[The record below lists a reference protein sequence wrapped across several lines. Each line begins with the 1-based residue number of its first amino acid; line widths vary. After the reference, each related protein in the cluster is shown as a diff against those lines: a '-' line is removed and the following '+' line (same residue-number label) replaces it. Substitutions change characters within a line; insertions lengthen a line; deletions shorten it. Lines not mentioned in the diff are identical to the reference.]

1 MRGKIDRTPLVLTP
15 GQQRRRTVSDPGP
28 SAQTLTLM
36 MTDVAGSTA
45 LRRTRGDRFVN
56 EILGL
61 HAAIV
66 RDQIGTCGGQERQ
79 FLGDGFLLSFPSPL
93 AAVRCATGV
102 QRAHDEYN
110 ASNSQRQV
118 QVRIGI
124 HVGEVS
130 ERDGLLYGQA
140 VHVAARITAEAA
152 GGQIFVSDAVRQQVE
167 PRAEW
172 RLVDSGL
179 FWLKGFDERWRLFE
193 VSLGQ
198 DTPLQRRGVVPSALT
213 PMVGRESEQANLRRA
228 VDEALAGG
236 GGVAL
241 VAGEAGVGKSRLVGE
256 IGGEA
261 EARGMRVLT
270 GHCVEMESAPPYLP
284 YVEMI
289 EEAISSPRSPL
300 ALREALGDVAPEIAR
315 IAPALRRLYPD
326 IAPPVELPPELARQ
340 YLWNSF
346 REFVTRGAQTQP
358 LLLVLEDLH
367 WADDSTLLL
376 TEYLAPL
383 LPEMPVRI
391 IGTYRDDEVDTSHPL
406 LRVINQLGRRR
417 LIDRISLRRLS
428 FGGVRAMVEA
438 LAGQP
443 PPEELVRVIDSETE
457 GNPFF
462 VEELYLHLAES
473 GVLLDERGRV
483 RPDLKVD
490 EASVP
495 ESIRLVVG
503 ERLSRLS
510 RPTRDALVGAAVC
523 GRMFAPDFVGEVAGV
538 DTDFL
543 IDAFDEAERARLIA
557 PVKGDGNLAFS
568 HELIRQTLLA
578 GLSTLKRER
587 LHLQAANAIERR
599 YADDLEEHAAD
610 LTHHLSRAGRL
621 ADRPRLVRY
630 LTIAGVRAADA
641 AAFDDAVAHFEQA
654 LSLLQRGNRDTRA
667 ELLERLAMALRSVGR
682 WDDALS
688 TMNQALDL
696 YQALGRTDALGR
708 LSWAM
713 VSQLTWTAR
722 VPEAVQ
728 AAQRALAAL
737 GDIASADR
745 ARLLSAMGWAVSLG
759 GDHAKAKEMFGQA
772 RALAG
777 QVGDER
783 ALADVLHM
791 QTLHHFGYA
800 EFPDGVAAGLRAAE
814 VFDREG
820 ALWDLC
826 SVQAFVMYQDG
837 ALGSHEQATRLAD
850 KTMAIAQR
858 LGLLDATF
866 MLLLYRAREAV
877 TLADLES
884 LETLGPQK
892 VDVCERGSLPWLYVR
907 HLCLGLVAHW
917 RGDAERA
924 EAEIRRALDLEPAGS
939 LSGSSTSI
947 LVRHLAHLGRAEEVM
962 AIYHSERPQLPSP
975 DRVNSHGAWNRVF
988 GLVEA
993 LYLCGFSDDAAAL
1006 APLIEHALEHGP
1018 DWITFDGRIVRT
1030 RAAVAA
1036 AAGGHWEAAGRHFA
1050 VAEQHVKQMDNRL
1063 EETELLRLRARML
1076 LERAGPGDAA
1086 QAAKLQEK
1094 ALNDYRGFGMPTY
1107 AAEMERMLRET
1118 RG

>member
-1 MRGKIDRTPLVLTP
+1 
-15 GQQRRRTVSDPGP
+15 
-28 SAQTLTLM
+28 
-36 MTDVAGSTA
+36 
-45 LRRTRGDRFVN
+45 
-56 EILGL
+56 
-61 HAAIV
+61 
-66 RDQIGTCGGQERQ
+66 
-79 FLGDGFLLSFPSPL
+79 
-93 AAVRCATGV
+93 
-102 QRAHDEYN
+102 
-110 ASNSQRQV
+110 
-118 QVRIGI
+118 
-124 HVGEVS
+124 
-130 ERDGLLYGQA
+130 
-140 VHVAARITAEAA
+140 
-152 GGQIFVSDAVRQQVE
+152 VSDAVRKQVV
-167 PRAEW
+167 PRTEW
-172 RLVDSGL
+172 PFVDSGL

-193 VSLGQ
+193 VSRGK
-198 DTPLQRRGVVPSALT
+198 DASLQRRGVMPSALT
-213 PMVGRESEQANLRRA
+213 PMVGRESERANLRRA
-228 VDEALAGG
+228 VDEALAGRG
-236 GGVAL
+236 GLAL

-289 EEAISSPRSPL
+289 EQAISSPRSPL

-326 IAPPVELPPELARQ
+326 IAPPVELPPELARR

-346 REFVTRGAQTQP
+346 REFVARGAQTQP

-383 LPEMPVRI
+383 LPEIPVRI

-406 LRVINQLGRRR
+406 SRVISQLGRRR
-417 LIDRISLRRLS
+417 LIERISLRRLS

-473 GVLLDERGRV
+473 GVLLDEGGRV
-483 RPDLKVD
+483 RADLKVD

-495 ESIRLVVG
+495 DSIRLVVG

-510 RPTRDALVGAAVC
+510 GPTREALVAAAVA
-523 GRMFAPDFVGEVAGV
+523 GRVFPPDFVGELAGV
-538 DTDFL
+538 DTDAL
-543 IDAFDEAERARLIA
+543 VDAFEEAEAARLIA

-578 GLSTLKRER
+578 DLSTLKRER
-587 LHLQAANAIERR
+587 LHLRAANAIERR

-630 LTIAGVRAADA
+630 LTIAGERAADA
-641 AAFDDAVAHFEQA
+641 AAFDDAVAHFQQA
-654 LSLLQRGNRDTRA
+654 LALLERSTQDIRA

-688 TMNQALDL
+688 TMNEALDL

-728 AAQRALAAL
+728 AARRALAGL

-745 ARLLSAMGWAVSLG
+745 ARLLSAMAWAVGLG
-759 GDHAKAKEMFGQA
+759 NDHATAKQMFDQA
-772 RALAG
+772 RALAD

-783 ALADVLHM
+783 ALADVLQM
-791 QTLHHFGYA
+791 ETSHHFGYA
-800 EFPDGVAAGLRAAE
+800 EYVEGVSAGLRAAE

-826 SVQAFVMYQDG
+826 SVQAFVIYQDG
-837 ALGSHEQATRLAD
+837 ALGSHEQAIRLAD

-858 LGLLDATF
+858 LGHLGATF
-866 MLLLYRAREAV
+866 LLLLYRAREAA

-884 LETLGPQK
+884 LEALGPQMIEI
-892 VDVCERGSLPWLYVR
+892 CQRGSLPWLYVG

-917 RGDAERA
+917 RGDAVRA
-924 EAEIRRALDLEPAGS
+924 EAEIRRAVQLEAPGAF
-939 LSGSSTSI
+939 SGSSTSI
-947 LVRHLAHLGRAEEVM
+947 LVRHLAHVGRVEEVM
-962 AIYHSERPQLPSP
+962 TIYQSERSKLPSP
-975 DRVNSHGAWNRVF
+975 DRVNSHGSWVRLF

-1006 APLIEHALEHGP
+1006 SPLVEKVLEHGP
-1018 DWITFDGRIVRT
+1018 DWVTFDGRLVLT
-1030 RAAVAA
+1030 SAGMAA
-1036 AAGGHWEAAGRHFA
+1036 AAGGGWEQAERHFA
-1050 VAEQHVKQMDNRL
+1050 EAELHAKRMNNRL
-1063 EETELLRLRARML
+1063 EQTELRRLRARML
-1076 LERAGPGDAA
+1076 LDRDGPDDRALAGEL
-1086 QAAKLQEK
+1086 LQE
-1094 ALNDYRGFGMPTY
+1094 ALVDYRKFGMPSY
-1107 AAEMERMLRET
+1107 AAEAERMLR
-1118 RG
+1118 G

>member
-1 MRGKIDRTPLVLTP
+1 VAYT
-15 GQQRRRTVSDPGP
+15 GP
-28 SAQTLTLM
+28 SAETLTIM
-36 MTDVAGSTA
+36 MTDVEGSTA
-45 LRRTRGDRFVN
+45 LRRIRGDRLAD

-61 HAAIV
+61 HGAIV
-66 RDQIGTCGGQERQ
+66 RVQVGRCGGQERQ
-79 FLGDGFLLSFPSPL
+79 FLGDGFLLSFPSPV
-93 AAVRCATGV
+93 AAIRCAVGIQT
-102 QRAHDEYN
+102 ALAEHN
-110 ASNSQRQV
+110 ASDAQREAR
-118 QVRIGI
+118 VRIGI

-130 ERDGLLYGQA
+130 ERDGQLYGQA

-152 GGQIFVSDAVRQQVE
+152 GGQILVSDVVRQQAE
-167 PRAEW
+167 PEGTW
-172 RLVDSGL
+172 RFVDSGL

-193 VSLGQ
+193 VSLGEAA
-198 DTPLQRRGVVPSALT
+198 PLQRPSIVAPRLT
-213 PMVGRESEQANLRRA
+213 PLIGRDSEQADLRRA
-228 VDEALAGG
+228 VDEALAGHG
-236 GGVAL
+236 GLAV
-241 VAGEAGVGKSRLVGE
+241 VAGEAGVGKSRLVAE

-270 GHCVEMESAPPYLP
+270 GHCVEMDSVPPYLP

-289 EEAISSPRSPL
+289 EQVISSPRSPL

-315 IAPALRRLYPD
+315 IAPALRRLFPD
-326 IAPPVELPPELARQ
+326 IAQPLELPPELARR

-346 REFVTRGAQTQP
+346 AEFVARGAQTQP

-367 WADDSTLLL
+367 WADDYSLLL

-391 IGTYRDDEVDTSHPL
+391 IGTYRDDEIDISHPL
-406 LRVINQLGRRR
+406 SHVISQLGRRR

-428 FGGVRAMVEA
+428 FGDVRAMVEA
-438 LAGQP
+438 LVGQP
-443 PPEELVRVIDSETE
+443 PPERLVRIVDSETE

-473 GVLLDERGRV
+473 GVLSDERGRI
-483 RPDLKVD
+483 RADLKVD

-510 RPTRDALVGAAVC
+510 RYTREALVAAAVS
-523 GRMFAPDFVGEVAGV
+523 GRVFAPDFVGEVAGV
-538 DTDFL
+538 DMDTL
-543 IDAFDEAERARLIA
+543 IDAFEEAEQARLIA
-557 PVKGDGNLAFS
+557 PVKGDGNLVFS

-578 GLSTLKRER
+578 DVSTLKRER
-587 LHLQAANAIERR
+587 LHVRAANAIERR
-599 YADDLEEHAAD
+599 YADDIEEHAAD
-610 LTHHLSRAGRL
+610 LTHHLSRAGRS

-630 LTIAGVRAADA
+630 LTIAGERAADA
-641 AAFDDAVAHFEQA
+641 AAFDDAVAHFDQA
-654 LSLLQRGNRDTRA
+654 LSLVERGNRDTRA

-682 WDDALS
+682 WDDALRA
-688 TMNQALDL
+688 MNEALDL

-722 VPEAVQ
+722 IREAVQ

-759 GDHAKAKEMFGQA
+759 GDHAMAKQMFDQA
-772 RALAG
+772 RSLAD
-777 QVGDER
+777 QVGNER

-791 QTLHHFGYA
+791 QTIHHFGYA
-800 EFPDGVAAGLRAAE
+800 EFIDGVSVGLRAAE
-814 VFDREG
+814 VFEREG

-826 SVQAFVMYQDG
+826 SVQAFVIYQDG
-837 ALGSHEQATRLAD
+837 AVGSREQAIRLAD
-850 KTMAIAQR
+850 KTMAIARR
-858 LGLLDATF
+858 LGHLGATF

-884 LETLGPQK
+884 LETLGPQM
-892 VDVCERGSLPWLYVR
+892 VDVCERGSLPWLYVG
-907 HLCLGLVAHW
+907 HLCLGLAAHW

-924 EAEIRRALDLEPAGS
+924 EAEFRRAVELEPAGAY
-939 LSGSSTSI
+939 SGSSTSI
-947 LVRHLAHLGRAEEVM
+947 LVRHLAHSGHAEEVL
-962 AIYHSERPQLPSP
+962 AIYQSARPTLPSP
-975 DRVNSHGAWNRVF
+975 DQVNSNGMWSRLF

-1006 APLIEHALEHGP
+1006 SPLVEKALERGP
-1018 DWITFDGRIVRT
+1018 DWISFDGRLVRT
-1030 RAAVAA
+1030 RAGMAA
-1036 AAGGHWEAAGRHFA
+1036 AAGGSWEAAERHFA
-1050 VAEQHVKQMDNRL
+1050 VAQQHAKRIRNRL
-1063 EETELLRLRARML
+1063 EETDLHRLRARML
-1076 LERAGPGDAA
+1076 LDRDGPGDGAR
-1086 QAAKLQEK
+1086 AAKLLEK
-1094 ALNDYRGFGMPTY
+1094 ALDDYRKFAMPSY
-1107 AAEMERMLRET
+1107 AAETERMLRVTAE
-1118 RG
+1118 G

>member
-1 MRGKIDRTPLVLTP
+1 
-15 GQQRRRTVSDPGP
+15 
-28 SAQTLTLM
+28 
-36 MTDVAGSTA
+36 
-45 LRRTRGDRFVN
+45 
-56 EILGL
+56 L
-61 HAAIV
+61 HGAIV
-66 RDQIGTCGGQERQ
+66 RDQLGRYGGQERQ
-79 FLGDGFLLSFPSPL
+79 FLGDGFLLSFPSPV
-93 AAVRCATGV
+93 AAVRCAVGIE
-102 QRAHDEYN
+102 RAHEEHN
-110 ASNSQRQV
+110 ASDPQRQV
-118 QVRIGI
+118 RVRIGI
-124 HVGEVS
+124 HVGDVS
-130 ERDGLLYGQA
+130 EREGHLHGQA
-140 VHVAARITAEAA
+140 IHVAARITAEAA
-152 GGQIFVSDAVRQQVE
+152 GGQILASDVVRQLVE
-167 PRAEW
+167 PEAEW
-172 RLVDSGL
+172 RFLDAGL
-179 FWLKGFDERWRLFE
+179 FWLKGFEERWRLFE

-198 DTPLQRRGVVPSALT
+198 AAPAQRPGTTAPPLTPL
-213 PMVGRESEQANLRRA
+213 VGRDSEQANLRRS
-228 VDEALAGG
+228 VDEALAGHG
-236 GGVAL
+236 GLTV
-241 VAGEAGVGKSRLVGE
+241 VAGEAGVGKSRLVAE
-256 IGGEA
+256 IAGEA
-261 EARGMRVLT
+261 EARGMRVLA
-270 GHCVEMESAPPYLP
+270 GYCVEMDSAPPYLP

-289 EEAISSPRSPL
+289 EQAISSPRSPL

-315 IAPALRRLYPD
+315 IAPALRRLFPD
-326 IAPPVELPPELARQ
+326 IAAPIELPPELARR

-346 REFVTRGAQTQP
+346 REFLTRGAQTQP

-367 WADDSTLLL
+367 WADESTLLL

-383 LPEMPVRI
+383 LPEIPVQI
-391 IGTYRDDEVDTSHPL
+391 VGTYRDDEVDTSHPL
-406 LRVINQLGRRR
+406 SRVITQLGRRR
-417 LIDRISLRRLS
+417 LIDRINLRRLS

-438 LAGQP
+438 LVGQP

-473 GVLLDERGRV
+473 GVLLDEHGRV
-483 RPDLKVD
+483 RADLKVD

-495 ESIRLVVG
+495 DSIRLVVG

-510 RPTRDALVGAAVC
+510 RPTREALVAAAVA
-523 GRMFAPDFVGEVAGV
+523 GRVFPPDFVGEVAGV
-538 DTDFL
+538 DTDAL
-543 IDAFDEAERARLIA
+543 VDAFEEAEEARLIA

-578 GLSTLKRER
+578 DLSTLKRER

-599 YADDLEEHAAD
+599 HADDIEEHAAD

-630 LTIAGVRAADA
+630 LTIAGERAADA

-654 LSLLQRGNRDTRA
+654 LSLLERSTQETRA

-696 YQALGRTDALGR
+696 YQALSRTDALGR

-722 VPEAVQ
+722 VVEAVQ
-728 AAQRALAAL
+728 AGQRALGAL
-737 GDIASADR
+737 GDIVSADR
-745 ARLLSAMGWAVSLG
+745 ARLVSAMGWAVSLG
-759 GDHAKAKEMFGQA
+759 GDHAKAKQMFGQA
-772 RALAG
+772 RALADR
-777 QVGDER
+777 VGNER

-800 EFPDGVAAGLRAAE
+800 EFTDGVAAGLRAAE
-814 VFDREG
+814 VFEREG

-858 LGLLDATF
+858 LGHLGATF

-877 TLADLES
+877 TLADLET
-884 LETLGPQK
+884 LEGLGPQM
-892 VDVCERGSLPWLYVR
+892 VDVCERGSLPWLYVG

-917 RGDAERA
+917 RGDGERA
-924 EAEIRRALDLEPAGS
+924 EAEIRRALELEPAGS
-939 LSGSSTSI
+939 FSGSSTSI
-947 LVRHLAHLGRAEEVM
+947 LVRHLAHVGRSEEVM
-962 AIYHSERPQLPSP
+962 AIFQSERSKLPSL

-993 LYLCGFSDDAAAL
+993 LYLCGFSEDAAAL
-1006 APLIEHALEHGP
+1006 APLVENALEHGP
-1018 DWITFDGRIVRT
+1018 DWITFDGRLVRT

-1036 AAGGHWEAAGRHFA
+1036 VAGGDWETAERHFA

-1086 QAAKLQEK
+1086 EAAKLQEK

-1107 AAEMERMLRET
+1107 AAETERMLRET
-1118 RG
+1118 QG

>member
-1 MRGKIDRTPLVLTP
+1 
-15 GQQRRRTVSDPGP
+15 VSETGA
-28 SAQTLTLM
+28 SAQTLTIM
-36 MTDVAGSTA
+36 MTDVEGSTA
-45 LRRTRGDRFVN
+45 LRRTHGDRFVN
-56 EILGL
+56 EVLGL
-61 HAAIV
+61 HGAIV
-66 RDQIGTCGGQERQ
+66 REQIGTCGGQERQ

-93 AAVRCATGV
+93 AAVRCGVGV

-110 ASNSQRQV
+110 ASDPQRQV
-118 QVRIGI
+118 RVRIGI

-152 GGQIFVSDAVRQQVE
+152 GGQILVSEAVRKQVE

-172 RLVDSGL
+172 PFVDSGL

-193 VSLGQ
+193 VSRGK
-198 DTPLQRRGVVPSALT
+198 DASLQRRGVMPSTLT

-228 VDEALAGG
+228 VDEALAGRG
-236 GGVAL
+236 GLAL

-326 IAPPVELPPELARQ
+326 IAPPVELPPELARR

-346 REFVTRGAQTQP
+346 REFVARGAQTQP

-383 LPEMPVRI
+383 LPEIPVRI

-406 LRVINQLGRRR
+406 SRVITQLGRRR
-417 LIDRISLRRLS
+417 LIERISLRRLS

-473 GVLLDERGRV
+473 GVLLDEGGQV
-483 RPDLKVD
+483 RADLKVD

-495 ESIRLVVG
+495 DSIRLVVG

-510 RPTRDALVGAAVC
+510 GPTREALVAAAVA
-523 GRMFAPDFVGEVAGV
+523 GRVFPPDFVGEVAGV
-538 DTDFL
+538 DTDAL
-543 IDAFDEAERARLIA
+543 VDAFEEAEGARLIA
-557 PVKGDGNLAFS
+557 PVKGDGSLAFS

-578 GLSTLKRER
+578 DLSTLKRER
-587 LHLQAANAIERR
+587 LHLRAANAIERR
-599 YADDLEEHAAD
+599 YADDLDEHAAD

-621 ADRPRLVRY
+621 ADRPRLMRY
-630 LTIAGVRAADA
+630 LTIAGERAVDA
-641 AAFDDAVAHFEQA
+641 AAFDDAVAHFQQA
-654 LSLLQRGNRDTRA
+654 LSLLERSAQDTRA

-682 WDDALS
+682 WEDALT
-688 TMNQALDL
+688 TMNEALDL
-696 YQALGRTDALGR
+696 YQVQGRTDALGR

-728 AAQRALAAL
+728 AARRALAAL

-745 ARLLSAMGWAVSLG
+745 ARLLSAMAWAVSLG
-759 GDHAKAKEMFGQA
+759 NDHATAKQMFDQA
-772 RALAG
+772 RALAD

-791 QTLHHFGYA
+791 ETSHHFGYA
-800 EFPDGVAAGLRAAE
+800 EYVEGVSAGLRAAE

-826 SVQAFVMYQDG
+826 SVQAFVIYQDG
-837 ALGSHEQATRLAD
+837 ALGSHEQAIRLAD

-858 LGLLDATF
+858 LGHLGAAFL
-866 MLLLYRAREAV
+866 LLLYRAREAS
-877 TLADLES
+877 TLADLKS
-884 LETLGPQK
+884 LEALGPQMI
-892 VDVCERGSLPWLYVR
+892 DICQRGSLPWLYVG

-917 RGDAERA
+917 GGDAERA
-924 EAEIRRALDLEPAGS
+924 EAEIRRAVQLEAPGAF
-939 LSGSSTSI
+939 SGSSISI
-947 LVRHLAHLGRAEEVM
+947 LVRHLAHLGRGEEVM
-962 AIYHSERPQLPSP
+962 AIYQSERPKLPSP
-975 DRVNSHGAWNRVF
+975 DRVNSHGSWVRLL

-1006 APLIEHALEHGP
+1006 SPLVEKVLEHGP
-1018 DWITFDGRIVRT
+1018 DWVTFDGRLVLT
-1030 RAAVAA
+1030 CAGMAA
-1036 AAGGHWEAAGRHFA
+1036 AAGGRWEPAERHFA
-1050 VAEQHVKQMDNRL
+1050 EAELHAKRMNNLL
-1063 EETELLRLRARML
+1063 EETELRRLRARML
-1076 LERAGPGDAA
+1076 LDRDGPGDQALAA
-1086 QAAKLQEK
+1086 ELLAE
-1094 ALNDYRGFGMPTY
+1094 ALIDYRKFGMPTY
-1107 AAEMERMLRET
+1107 AADTERMLRS
-1118 RG
+1118 

>member
-1 MRGKIDRTPLVLTP
+1 
-15 GQQRRRTVSDPGP
+15 
-28 SAQTLTLM
+28 M
-36 MTDVAGSTA
+36 MTDIIGSAA
-45 LRRTRGDRFVN
+45 LQRARGDRDADD
-56 EILGL
+56 ILRL
-61 HAAIV
+61 HAGIV
-66 RDQIGTCGGQERQ
+66 SDHVVAFGGRVRKS
-79 FLGDGFLLSFPSPL
+79 LGDGLLISFPSAV
-93 AAVRCATGV
+93 AAVRAAAAIQAALQKHNIADP
-102 QRAHDEYN
+102 QRAVEI
-110 ASNSQRQV
+110 
-118 QVRIGI
+118 RIGL
-124 HVGEVS
+124 HTGEVA
-130 ERDGLLYGQA
+130 EQDGDLYGQA
-140 VHVAARITAEAA
+140 VHAAARVVAVAV
-152 GGQIFVSDAVRQQVE
+152 GGQILASDEVRKHTELQVD
-167 PRAEW
+167 W
-172 RLVDSGL
+172 SFLDSGL
-179 FWLKGFDERWRLFE
+179 FWLRGFPERWRLYE
-193 VSLGQ
+193 VSWNHTSAAARTSTVPAPLAPLVDRNAERAMLHQLIGAALG
-198 DTPLQRRGVVPSALT
+198 GH
-213 PMVGRESEQANLRRA
+213 GRL
-228 VDEALAGG
+228 
-236 GGVAL
+236 AL
-241 VAGEAGVGKSRLVGE
+241 VAGEPGVGKSRLAAE
-256 IGGEA
+256 IGDESQ
-261 EARGMRVLT
+261 ARGMRMLI
-270 GHCVEMESAPPYLP
+270 GHCVQMSGAPPYLP
-284 YVEMI
+284 YVEII
-289 EEAISSPRSPL
+289 EQAISNPRSPL
-300 ALREALGDVAPEIAR
+300 ALREALGDVAAEIAR
-315 IAPALRRLYPD
+315 IAPALRRVFPD
-326 IAPPVELPPELARQ
+326 IPPPIELPAELARR

-473 GVLLDERGRV
+473 GVLLDEGGRV

-495 ESIRLVVG
+495 DSIRLVVG

-510 RPTRDALVGAAVC
+510 GPTREALVAAAVA
-523 GRMFAPDFVGEVAGV
+523 GRVFPPDFVGELAGV
-538 DTDFL
+538 DTDAL
-543 IDAFDEAERARLIA
+543 VDAFEEAEAARLIA

-578 GLSTLKRER
+578 DLSTLKRER
-587 LHLQAANAIERR
+587 LHLRAADAIERR
-599 YADDLEEHAAD
+599 YADDLEKPAAD

-630 LTIAGVRAADA
+630 LTIAGERAADA
-641 AAFDDAVAHFEQA
+641 AAFDDAVAHFQQA
-654 LSLLQRGNRDTRA
+654 LSLLERSTQDIRA

-688 TMNQALDL
+688 TMNEALDL

-722 VPEAVQ
+722 VMEAVQ
-728 AAQRALAAL
+728 AAQRALGAL
-737 GDIASADR
+737 GDIASADK

-759 GDHAKAKEMFGQA
+759 GDHAKAKQMFDQA
-772 RALAG
+772 RALAD

-791 QTLHHFGYA
+791 ETSHHFGYA
-800 EFPDGVAAGLRAAE
+800 EYVEGVSAGLRAAE
-814 VFDREG
+814 VFEREG

-826 SVQAFVMYQDG
+826 SVQAFVIYQDG
-837 ALGSHEQATRLAD
+837 ALGSQEQAIKLAD
-850 KTMAIAQR
+850 KTMAMAQR
-858 LGLLDATF
+858 LGHLGATF
-866 MLLLYRAREAV
+866 LLLLYRAREAV

-884 LETLGPQK
+884 LETLGPQIL
-892 VDVCERGSLPWLYVR
+892 DVCQRGSLPWLYVG

-917 RGDAERA
+917 RGDAASA
-924 EAEIRRALDLEPAGS
+924 EAEIRRAVQLEAPGAF
-939 LSGSSTSI
+939 SGSSTSI
-947 LVRHLAHLGRAEEVM
+947 LVRHLANLGRAEEVM
-962 AIYHSERPQLPSP
+962 AIYQSERSKLPSP
-975 DRVNSHGAWNRVF
+975 DRVNSHGAWNRLL

-1006 APLIEHALEHGP
+1006 SPLVEKVLEHGP
-1018 DWITFDGRIVRT
+1018 DWVTFDGRLVLT
-1030 RAAVAA
+1030 SAGMAA
-1036 AAGGHWEAAGRHFA
+1036 AAGGRWEPAERHFA
-1050 VAEQHVKQMDNRL
+1050 EAELHAKSMNNRL
-1063 EETELLRLRARML
+1063 ELAELRRLRARML
-1076 LERAGPGDAA
+1076 LDRDGTGDRALAA
-1086 QAAKLQEK
+1086 DLLQAAVV
-1094 ALNDYRGFGMPTY
+1094 DYRKFGMPSY
-1107 AAEMERMLRET
+1107 AAEAERMLRS
-1118 RG
+1118 

>member
-1 MRGKIDRTPLVLTP
+1 M
-15 GQQRRRTVSDPGP
+15 SDTGA
-28 SAQTLTLM
+28 SAQMLTIM
-36 MTDVAGSTA
+36 MTDVEGSTA

-61 HAAIV
+61 HGAIV

-79 FLGDGFLLSFPSPL
+79 FLGDGFLLSFHSPM
-93 AAVRCATGV
+93 AAVRCAVGV
-102 QRAHDEYN
+102 QHAHDESN
-110 ASNSQRQV
+110 ASDPQRQV
-118 QVRIGI
+118 RVRIGI

-130 ERDGLLYGQA
+130 EREGLLYGQA

-172 RLVDSGL
+172 QFVDTGL

-198 DTPLQRRGVVPSALT
+198 DTPVQRRGVVPSALT

-228 VDEALAGG
+228 VDEALAGR

-315 IAPALRRLYPD
+315 IAPALRRHYPD
-326 IAPPVELPPELARQ
+326 IAPPVELPPELARR

-383 LPEMPVRI
+383 LPEIPVRI

-406 LRVINQLGRRR
+406 MRVITQLGRRR

-473 GVLLDERGRV
+473 GVLLDDGGRV
-483 RPDLKVD
+483 RADLKVD

-495 ESIRLVVG
+495 DSIRLVVG

-510 RPTRDALVGAAVC
+510 GPTREALAAAAVA
-523 GRMFAPDFVGEVAGV
+523 GRVFPPDFVGEVAGV
-538 DTDFL
+538 DTDAL
-543 IDAFDEAERARLIA
+543 VDAFEEAEGARLIG

-578 GLSTLKRER
+578 DLSTLKRER
-587 LHLQAANAIERR
+587 LHLRAANAIERR
-599 YADDLEEHAAD
+599 YADDLEDHAAD

-630 LTIAGVRAADA
+630 LTIAGERAADA
-641 AAFDDAVAHFEQA
+641 AAFDDAVAHFQQA
-654 LSLLQRGNRDTRA
+654 LSLLERSTQETRA

-688 TMNQALDL
+688 NMNEALDL

-713 VSQLTWTAR
+713 VSQLTWSAR
-722 VPEAVQ
+722 VLEAVQ
-728 AAQRALAAL
+728 AGQRALGAL
-737 GDIASADR
+737 GDIVSADR
-745 ARLLSAMGWAVSLG
+745 ARLVSAMGWAVSLG
-759 GDHAKAKEMFGQA
+759 GDHATAKEMFDQA

-800 EFPDGVAAGLRAAE
+800 EFPDGVSAGLRAAE
-814 VFDREG
+814 VFEREG

-826 SVQAFVMYQDG
+826 SVQAFVIYQDG
-837 ALGSHEQATRLAD
+837 ALGSSEQAIRLAD
-850 KTMAIAQR
+850 KTMATAQR
-858 LGLLDATF
+858 LGHLGAIFL
-866 MLLLYRAREAV
+866 LLLYRARKAA

-884 LETLGPQK
+884 LEALGPQM
-892 VDVCERGSLPWLYVR
+892 VDICQRGSLPWLYVG
-907 HLCLGLVAHW
+907 HLSLGLAAHW

-924 EAEIRRALDLEPAGS
+924 EAELRRAVELEPAGS
-939 LSGSSTSI
+939 FSGSSSSI
-947 LVRHLAHLGRAEEVM
+947 LLHHLAHSGRAEDVFS
-962 AIYHSERPQLPSP
+962 IYQSARPTLPSP
-975 DRVNSHGAWNRVF
+975 DRVNSLGAWERLF

-993 LYLCGFSDDAAAL
+993 LYLCGFRDDAAAL
-1006 APLIEHALEHGP
+1006 SPLVEHALDQGP
-1018 DWITFDGRIVRT
+1018 DWINFDGRLVST
-1030 RAAVAA
+1030 RAGVAA
-1036 AAGGHWEAAGRHFA
+1036 AAGNSWEAAERHFA
-1050 VAEQHVKQMDNRL
+1050 EAELHARRMNNRL
-1063 EETELLRLRARML
+1063 EQTELRRLRALMLLDRDGPGDQALAGELLR
-1076 LERAGPGDAA
+1076 E
-1086 QAAKLQEK
+1086 
-1094 ALNDYRGFGMPTY
+1094 ALVDYRKFGMPSY
-1107 AAEMERMLRET
+1107 AAATERILR
-1118 RG
+1118 R

>member
-1 MRGKIDRTPLVLTP
+1 MLQVSGGGGR
-15 GQQRRRTVSDPGP
+15 VSDTGP
-28 SAQTLTLM
+28 SAQTLTIM
-36 MTDVAGSTA
+36 MTDVEGSTA

-56 EILGL
+56 EVLGV
-61 HAAIV
+61 HGVIV
-66 RDQIGTCGGQERQ
+66 REQVGTCGGEERQ

-93 AAVRCATGV
+93 AAVRCAVGV
-102 QRAHDEYN
+102 QLAHDKYN
-110 ASNSQRQV
+110 AADPQRQV
-118 QVRIGI
+118 LVRIGI

-140 VHVAARITAEAA
+140 VHVAARITAGAA
-152 GGQIFVSDAVRQQVE
+152 GGQILVSDAVRQQVE

-193 VSLGQ
+193 VALGGQ
-198 DTPLQRRGVVPSALT
+198 DTPLQRRGVIPSALT
-213 PMVGRESEQANLRRA
+213 PMVGRESEQANLRRT
-228 VDEALAGG
+228 VDEALAGRG
-236 GGVAL
+236 GLAL

-256 IGGEA
+256 VGAEA

-326 IAPPVELPPELARQ
+326 IAPPVELPPELARR

-367 WADDSTLLL
+367 WADNSTLLL

-383 LPEMPVRI
+383 LRDMPVQI
-391 IGTYRDDEVDTSHPL
+391 IGTYRDDEIDISHPL
-406 LRVINQLGRRR
+406 SRVIGQLGRRR

-428 FGGVRAMVEA
+428 SGGVRAMVEA

-443 PPEELVRVIDSETE
+443 PPEQLVRVIDSETE

-462 VEELYLHLAES
+462 VEELYLHLMES

-483 RPDLKVD
+483 RPNLKVD
-490 EASVP
+490 EVSVP
-495 ESIRLVVG
+495 ESIRHVIG

-510 RPTRDALVGAAVC
+510 RPTREALVAAAVS
-523 GRMFAPDFVGEVAGV
+523 GRVFAPDFVGEVAGV
-538 DTDFL
+538 DRDTL
-543 IDAFDEAERARLIA
+543 IDPLDEAESARLIA
-557 PVKGDGNLAFS
+557 PFKGDGNLIFS

-578 GLSTLKRER
+578 DLSTLKRER
-587 LHLQAANAIERR
+587 LHLRAANAIERR
-599 YADDLEEHAAD
+599 YADNLEEYAAD
-610 LTHHLSRAGRL
+610 LTHHLSRAGRSG
-621 ADRPRLVRY
+621 DRPRLVRY
-630 LTIAGVRAADA
+630 LTIAGERAADA
-641 AAFDDAVAHFEQA
+641 AAFDDAVAHFEHA
-654 LSLLQRGNRDTRA
+654 LSLIEPSNQDTRA

-682 WDDALS
+682 WDDALR
-688 TMNQALDL
+688 TMNEALDL

-722 VPEAVQ
+722 IKEAVQ
-728 AAQRALAAL
+728 AAQRALAGL

-759 GDHAKAKEMFGQA
+759 GDHTRAKVMFDQA
-772 RALAG
+772 RALAE
-777 QVGDER
+777 QVGNER

-791 QTLHHFGYA
+791 QTIHHFGYA
-800 EFPDGVAAGLRAAE
+800 EFLDGVSAGLQAAD

-826 SVQAFVMYQDG
+826 SVQAFLIYQDG
-837 ALGSHEQATRLAD
+837 ALGSSEQAIRLAD
-850 KTMAIAQR
+850 KTMAIARR
-858 LGLLDATF
+858 LGHLGAIF
-866 MLLLYRAREAV
+866 ILLLYRAREAI
-877 TLADLES
+877 TRADLES
-884 LETLGPQK
+884 LETLGPQM
-892 VDVCERGSLPWLYVR
+892 VDICERGSLPWLYVGY
-907 HLCLGLVAHW
+907 LSLGLAAHW

-924 EAEIRRALDLEPAGS
+924 EAEFRHAVTLEPAGAY
-939 LSGSSTSI
+939 SGTSTSI
-947 LVRHLAHLGRAEEVM
+947 LVRHLAHSGHAEAVW
-962 AIYHSERPQLPSP
+962 AIYQSARPTLPSP
-975 DRVNSHGAWNRVF
+975 DQVNTNGAWSRLF

-1006 APLIEHALEHGP
+1006 SPLVEEALERGP
-1018 DWITFDGRIVRT
+1018 DWISFDGRLVRT
-1030 RAAVAA
+1030 RAGVAA
-1036 AAGGHWEAAGRHFA
+1036 MAGGHWEAAEHHL
-1050 VAEQHVKQMDNRL
+1050 AEA
-1063 EETELLRLRARML
+1063 ELH
-1076 LERAGPGDAA
+1076 
-1086 QAAKLQEK
+1086 
-1094 ALNDYRGFGMPTY
+1094 
-1107 AAEMERMLRET
+1107 
-1118 RG
+1118 

>member
-1 MRGKIDRTPLVLTP
+1 M
-15 GQQRRRTVSDPGP
+15 SDTGR
-28 SAQTLTLM
+28 SAETFTIT
-36 MTDVAGSTA
+36 MTDVEGSTA
-45 LRRTRGDRFVN
+45 LRRTRGDRLAN
-56 EILGL
+56 EILEL

-66 RDQIGTCGGQERQ
+66 RDQLGRCGGQERQ
-79 FLGDGFLLSFPSPL
+79 FLGDGFLLSFPSPV
-93 AAVRCATGV
+93 AAVRCAVGI
-102 QRAHDEYN
+102 QRALAEHN
-110 ASNSQRQV
+110 ASDAEREV
-118 QVRIGI
+118 RVRIGI

-130 ERDGLLYGQA
+130 ERDGQLYGQA

-152 GGQIFVSDAVRQQVE
+152 GGQILVSDVVRQQVAT
-167 PRAEW
+167 RAEW
-172 RLVDSGL
+172 RFVDSGL
-179 FWLKGFDERWRLFE
+179 FWLKGLDERWRLFE

-198 DTPLQRRGVVPSALT
+198 EAPLQRRGVVPSALT

-228 VDEALAGG
+228 VDDALAGRG
-236 GGVAL
+236 GLAL
-241 VAGEAGVGKSRLVGE
+241 VGGEAGVGKSRLVGE

-261 EARGMRVLT
+261 EARRMRVLT
-270 GHCVEMESAPPYLP
+270 GHCVEMDSAPPYLP

-289 EEAISSPRSPL
+289 EQAISSPRSTL

-315 IAPALRRLYPD
+315 IAPALRRHYPD
-326 IAPPVELPPELARQ
+326 IAPPVELPPELARR

-376 TEYLAPL
+376 TEYLVPL
-383 LPEMPVRI
+383 LPEIPVRI
-391 IGTYRDDEVDTSHPL
+391 IGTYRDDEVNTSHPL
-406 LRVINQLGRRR
+406 SRVMAQLGRRR
-417 LIDRISLRRLS
+417 LIERIRLRRLS
-428 FGGVRAMVEA
+428 FGGVRAMVEV

-443 PPEELVRVIDSETE
+443 PPEALVRVIDSETE

-473 GVLLDERGRV
+473 GVLLDEDGRV
-483 RPDLKVD
+483 RADLKVD

-495 ESIRLVVG
+495 DSIRLVVG

-510 RPTRDALVGAAVC
+510 RPTRETLVAAAVA
-523 GRMFAPDFVGEVAGV
+523 GRVFPPDFVGEVAGV
-538 DTDFL
+538 DTDAL
-543 IDAFDEAERARLIA
+543 VEAFEEAEGARLIA
-557 PVKGDGNLAFS
+557 PVKGDGNLTFS

-578 GLSTLKRER
+578 DLSTLKRER

-621 ADRPRLVRY
+621 ADQSRLVRY
-630 LTIAGVRAADA
+630 LTIAGERAADA
-641 AAFDDAVAHFEQA
+641 AAFDDAVAHFQQA
-654 LSLLQRGNRDTRA
+654 LSMLERSNRDTRA
-667 ELLERLAMALRSVGR
+667 GLLERLAMALRSVGR

-688 TMNQALDL
+688 TMNEALDL

-728 AAQRALAAL
+728 AGQRALAAL

-759 GDHAKAKEMFGQA
+759 GDHARAKQMFDQA
-772 RALAG
+772 RALADR
-777 QVGDER
+777 VGDER

-826 SVQAFVMYQDG
+826 SVQAFVIYQDG
-837 ALGSHEQATRLAD
+837 ALGSQEQATRLAD

-858 LGLLDATF
+858 LGHLGAIF

-884 LETLGPQK
+884 LEALGPQM
-892 VDVCERGSLPWLYVR
+892 VDICQRGSLPWLYVG

-924 EAEIRRALDLEPAGS
+924 EAEIRRAVELEPAGS
-939 LSGSSTSI
+939 FSGSSTSI

-962 AIYHSERPQLPSP
+962 AIYQSERSKLPSL
-975 DRVNSHGAWNRVF
+975 DRINSHGAWNRLF

-993 LYLCGFSDDAAAL
+993 LYLCGFSDDAATL
-1006 APLIEHALEHGP
+1006 SPLVENALEHGP
-1018 DWITFDGRIVRT
+1018 DWITFDGRLTLT
-1030 RAAVAA
+1030 RAGVAT
-1036 AAGGHWEAAGRHFA
+1036 AAGGWWEEAERHFA
-1050 VAEQHVKQMDNRL
+1050 EAEQHAKRMNNRL
-1063 EETELLRLRARML
+1063 EETELHRLRAKML
-1076 LERAGPGDAA
+1076 LDRDSPGDRALV
-1086 QAAKLQEK
+1086 AKLLQE
-1094 ALNDYRGFGMPTY
+1094 ALNDYRKFGMPSY

-1118 RG
+1118 QG